1 MSDQRSELRRRF
13 LKPEEAAD
21 YLNVTTRTIRAMVAD
36 GRLRGYR
43 RVRKG
48 SGTRIVRFD
57 VADLDSVLTPTSSD
71 EVGA

>member
-43 RVRKG
+43 
-48 SGTRIVRFD
+48 S
-57 VADLDSVLTPTSSD
+57 DLDSVLTPTSSD

>member
-13 LKPEEAAD
+13 LKLEEAAD

-43 RVRKG
+43 